1 MNIVKEFQKEFRF
14 LSNFYP
20 SSVSYDDV
28 VYKTLEHA
36 YQAAKSLDKNYRQQ
50 ILVCKTPGDA
60 KRIGKKVK
68 LRSGWNEIKYG
79 IMCDLV
85 RKKFI
90 SNPVLMQMLLNTGD
104 SILQEGNYWNDTYW
118 GIDLRT
124 GVGENNLG
132 KILMLVRGKIKTESW
147 PSLALRR

>member
-1 MNIVKEFQKEFRF
+1 MIVKEFQKEFRF

-20 SSVSYDDV
+20 SLVSYDEV

-50 ILVCKTPGDA
+50 ILVCETPGDT
-60 KRIGKKVK
+60 KRLGKKVK
-68 LRSGWNEIKYG
+68 LRNGWNEIKYG
-79 IMCDLV
+79 IMYELV
-85 RKKFI
+85 RKKFM
-90 SNPVLMQMLLNTGD
+90 NNLVLKQMLLNTGD

-124 GVGENNLG
+124 GKGENNLG
-132 KILMLVRGKIKTESW
+132 KILMKVREE
-147 PSLALRR
+147 LRRN